1 MPLAPAAVVGSVVQV
16 DRRLWQSSAGGT
28 ITASMSRQLRTSLAR
43 RGFGFGAWL
52 ASCGPGPDSP
62 AALAPLAPL
71 AWPAS
76 PLEPLGPCPLFRTP
90 GSAGVCSAMAGYAG
104 PTGRSQCGLG
114 LRRFLHCIF
123 YQMKEAIDDVINI
136 YIIYRLIAR
145 SIRDGAGRKT
155 KSSAHT
161 AHQPLLHLAS
171 LHVGQLNWINRLPRN
186 YAKLH
191 NRGHGMELIS

>member
-123 YQMKEAIDDVINI
+123 YQMKEAIDDVIISIDNTI
-136 YIIYRLIAR
+136 DPGRGGAQDKKLCAHSPPTAATSSIAACR
-145 SIRDGAGRKT
+145 PIELDKPLAQKLRKT
-155 KSSAHT
+155 P
-161 AHQPLLHLAS
+161 QP
-171 LHVGQLNWINRLPRN
+171 WPR
-186 YAKLH
+186 
-191 NRGHGMELIS
+191 HGAD